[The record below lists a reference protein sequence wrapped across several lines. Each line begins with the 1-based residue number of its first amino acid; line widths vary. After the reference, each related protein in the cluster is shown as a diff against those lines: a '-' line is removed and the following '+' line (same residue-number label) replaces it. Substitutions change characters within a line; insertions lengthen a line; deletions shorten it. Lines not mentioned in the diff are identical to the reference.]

1 MYRTLRTSVAVVMF
15 LLTTASLRAQ
25 TAVDPSGH
33 WEGLVQAPG
42 MDVAFQIDFAKSG
55 STIIGAVSVPAQQL
69 TGLPLQRVVVDGRSI
84 KFQART
90 DQSFDGT
97 MSDDGGSISGSYYID
112 GAAVPFT
119 MTRKGEARIAAPV
132 TGGRIGKDLEGRWNG
147 TIDVNGGLK
156 LVLTMTNHP
165 DGTSTGALVNLGEGG
180 LEIPVRITQDGARV
194 TLDVPALGGG
204 SYAGTLNENG
214 TELTGIYSQGGRSVP
229 LIFKRAAG
237 EDRK

>member
-1 MYRTLRTSVAVVMF
+1 MYCTLRTSVVVVISLF
-15 LLTTASLRAQ
+15 TAASLRAQ

-42 MDVAFQIDFAKSG
+42 MDIAFQIDFAKSG
-55 STIIGAVSVPAQQL
+55 SGITGAVSVPAQQL
-69 TGLPLQRVVVDGRSI
+69 TGLPLQKVVVDGRSI

-119 MTRKGEARIAAPV
+119 MTRKGEARIAAPI
-132 TGGRIGKDLEGRWNG
+132 TGGRIGKELEGRWNG
-147 TIDVNGGLK
+147 TIDVSGGLK
-156 LVLTMTNHP
+156 LVLTMTNHA
-165 DGTSTGALVNLGEGG
+165 DGTSTGALVNRGEGG

-194 TLDVPALGGG
+194 TLDVPALGG
-204 SYAGTLNENG
+204 SYAGMLNENA
-214 TELTGIYSQGGRSVP
+214 TELTGTYSQGGRSAP
-229 LIFKRAAG
+229 LIFKHAAG
-237 EDRK
+237 DDRR